1 MAMLVKIYLSRSD
14 QYTFTL
20 ILSVLQYYPAVYSII
35 SQLISNIKKIEG
47 VNTFCFNVCFISFF
61 LSVFLQLFVAFVSFF
76 VLNLPLNCES

>member
-35 SQLISNIKKIEG
+35 SQ
-47 VNTFCFNVCFISFF
+47 
-61 LSVFLQLFVAFVSFF
+61 
-76 VLNLPLNCES
+76 